1 MFEVTVLGSGSSG
14 NATLV
19 RSGRTSILIDAG
31 LSYRQI
37 CLRLH
42 AVGCGPADL
51 DAVLV
56 SHEHGD
62 HVKGLRILCAR
73 QAVPVYTAVATL
85 ATRELR
91 EAAPARVEPIRAGKE
106 FRVGE
111 LTVEPF
117 CVPHDAADPLG
128 FAVSCNGLRL
138 GYVTDLGFATALT
151 RERLRDC
158 HLLVLEANHDRD
170 MLIDGPYPWPVK
182 QRILSR
188 FGHLSNGAAAELLGE
203 VAGPEL
209 RAVVLAHISRHN
221 NLPELARAACEESL
235 QACGGL
241 GRPRILV
248 AGQDAPTETVRPD

>member
-1 MFEVTVLGSGSSG
+1 MLEVTVLGSGSSG

-19 RSGRTSILIDAG
+19 RSGRTSILVDAG
-31 LSYRQI
+31 FSYRQI
-37 CLRLH
+37 CLRLR
-42 AVGCGPADL
+42 AVGCDPGDL

-73 QAVPVYTAVATL
+73 HGTPVYTAAATL
-85 ATRELR
+85 ATRELC
-91 EAAPARVEPIRAGKE
+91 EVAPACVEPICAGEE
-106 FRVGE
+106 FGVGE

-128 FAVSCNGLRL
+128 FAVGCNGLRL
-138 GYVTDLGFATALT
+138 GHATDLGFATALT
-151 RERLRDC
+151 RERLRGC

-188 FGHLSNGAAAELLGE
+188 FGHLSNAAAAELLGE

-221 NLPELARAACEESL
+221 NLPELASAACEEAL
-235 QACGGL
+235 QACGGPGL
-241 GRPRILV
+241 PRILA
-248 AGQDAPTETVRPD
+248 AGQNSPTETVRPD